1 MLVGTGTHPN
11 YLVWLWLLWL
21 PVVTHRSVNMN
32 YFNCYLCVQISLSA
46 VVSCW
51 GTEKLGCHEMVD
63 EKWWIICRLSNLCW
77 SQMSPG
83 EPPSLLTGC
92 ICTHN
97 MSGNA
102 AALFSVYSCID
113 SLLLHLLPSQSQN
126 INSPLHLSSIYMK
139 RKSTTDPRCVNDSTE
154 KREIR
159 QSGWIKTRTIGE
171 KLQVQKSCCWQQRHI
186 CIILLK
192 RVEVWTLWERKS
204 ALREDKVK
212 QIQRG
217 AALNR
222 RARRLRRKRSEEE
235 WTHIT
240 GLGGCWGG
248 TRTQQELNVDRLS
261 WIIHSALMNDRWA
274 EHYYPSKNYGWE
286 GRKAVQVTLPLKRP
300 RPSADPNITEVS
312 PSASASTSVNWLP
325 PEIRKSGYFCQKSC
339 ISLRRIHIPHNSHWQ
354 KASAC
359 VAKRFVSCTVL
370 SRWNRVVFIHSNLQ
384 QGRFSS
390 CVFSS
395 LLCIADKL
403 YIMSKSLLIIWI
415 GAE

>member
-1 MLVGTGTHPN
+1 
-11 YLVWLWLLWL
+11 
-21 PVVTHRSVNMN
+21 
-32 YFNCYLCVQISLSA
+32 
-46 VVSCW
+46 
-51 GTEKLGCHEMVD
+51 
-63 EKWWIICRLSNLCW
+63 
-77 SQMSPG
+77 
-83 EPPSLLTGC
+83 
-92 ICTHN
+92 
-97 MSGNA
+97 
-102 AALFSVYSCID
+102 
-113 SLLLHLLPSQSQN
+113 
-126 INSPLHLSSIYMK
+126 MK
-139 RKSTTDPRCVNDSTE
+139 RKGTTEPRCVNDSTE

-240 GLGGCWGG
+240 GLGGWGAG

-261 WIIHSALMNDRWA
+261 WIIHSVLMNDRWA

-286 GRKAVQVTLPLKRP
+286 GRKAVQVTLPPKRP

-312 PSASASTSVNWLP
+312 PSTSASTSVNWLP
-325 PEIRKSGYFCQKSC
+325 LEIRKSGCFCQKSRTALMRSF
-339 ISLRRIHIPHNSHWQ
+339 IKHLIITPHNSHWQ

-359 VAKRFVSCTVL
+359 VAKRFVSCT
-370 SRWNRVVFIHSNLQ
+370 NRAVFIHSNLQ
-384 QGRFSS
+384 QWLFPLVSPALT
-390 CVFSS
+390 S
-395 LLCIADKL
+395 LHC
-403 YIMSKSLLIIWI
+403 KSTFLTL
-415 GAE
+415 

>member
-1 MLVGTGTHPN
+1 
-11 YLVWLWLLWL
+11 
-21 PVVTHRSVNMN
+21 
-32 YFNCYLCVQISLSA
+32 
-46 VVSCW
+46 
-51 GTEKLGCHEMVD
+51 
-63 EKWWIICRLSNLCW
+63 
-77 SQMSPG
+77 
-83 EPPSLLTGC
+83 
-92 ICTHN
+92 
-97 MSGNA
+97 
-102 AALFSVYSCID
+102 
-113 SLLLHLLPSQSQN
+113 
-126 INSPLHLSSIYMK
+126 MK
-139 RKSTTDPRCVNDSTE
+139 RKGTTDPRCVNDSTE

-159 QSGWIKTRTIGE
+159 QSRWIKTRTIRE

-235 WTHIT
+235 WAHT
-240 GLGGCWGG
+240 GLGGWGGG

-261 WIIHSALMNDRWA
+261 WIIHSVLMNDRWA

-312 PSASASTSVNWLP
+312 PSASASTSINWLP

-339 ISLRRIHIPHNSHWQ
+339 TVLRRSFIKHLIIIPHNSHWQ
-354 KASAC
+354 KASAF
-359 VAKRFVSCTVL
+359 VARRFVSRTVL
-370 SRWNRVVFIHSNLQ
+370 SIRNRVVFIHSNLQ
-384 QGRFSS
+384 QWRFSS
-390 CVFSS
+390 CVSSSHFFALQINFSD
-395 LLCIADKL
+395 L
-403 YIMSKSLLIIWI
+403 IMLKSLLIIWI